1 MGLYANS
8 KKRSSHDVRAG
19 STAHEKSTHTL
30 KSKKKSLMSNLT
42 FHRFGKHTGFFLNKT
57 LFPIQFLGSKFCDYA
72 EFKTGLIIN
81 SIKVSFLSNSD
92 SLKSQK
98 MNKDQINSDFA
109 KNGSTL
115 LQKHAQISKTK
126 QNG

>member
-57 LFPIQFLGSKFCDYA
+57 LFQIQFLGSKFCDYA

-81 SIKVSFLSNSD
+81 SIKVTFLSNSN

-98 MNKDQINSDFA
+98 YDKDQNNSDFA
-109 KNGSTL
+109 KKWPYITSETC
-115 LQKHAQISKTK
+115 SDFKTK
-126 QNG
+126 QKT